1 VQTPQKKNS
10 TSTAPAKTVQVNGN
24 ATRPPEA
31 PAKIATLAEN
41 DSTPPLGKRF
51 LSLCFCVPLLARRAV
66 VVSVYCVPSTINA
79 FDLLLLVFHR
89 RNLILKSIWKSV
101 TIRIEICGR

>member
-1 VQTPQKKNS
+1 
-10 TSTAPAKTVQVNGN
+10 VQVNGN

-31 PAKIATLAEN
+31 AAKIATLAEN

-51 LSLCFCVPLLARRAV
+51 LPLCFCVPLLALV
-66 VVSVYCVPSTINA
+66 LWLSLSTGFPGSFNA

-89 RNLILKSIWKSV
+89 RNLFLKSLW
-101 TIRIEICGR
+101 R